1 MKAPI
6 IELIPLRGA
15 ICSDSK
21 TTLDVLVK
29 ITPPEPEANLKRPA
43 INLGLVIDRS
53 GSMSGD
59 NKITFAK
66 AAACYAVQ
74 QLLPSD
80 RVSVTIYDDDVETIV
95 PSTLTTDKPYILSQ
109 IERIQP
115 RNMTALH
122 AGWSQGGL
130 QVSNYLNQEHLNRV
144 ILLSD
149 GLANAGQTNPDVIGS
164 DVRKLAEQSVSTT
177 TMGVGNDYNEDL
189 LEGMASSGDGN
200 YYYIQSPEQLLAIF
214 QTELQGLMATIGRRV
229 RLKIEPQGGVEVADV
244 FNDLEVTKK
253 GQFRLPNLVM
263 NNPFVVAVRLKVPA
277 ISQATECNFRL
288 AWDDPEQQKRQK
300 LYASLQLPVVSA
312 AELESFPLNPEVQ
325 RQVAIMLSGRAKKE
339 AMQKVDRGEF
349 EAASQLLKD
358 TREQVLTAPDS
369 LLIQQEAQSLVD
381 LDTDLQARQLQQ
393 FRKRSGYESHSSS
406 RSMSQR
412 SHGDY
417 YTQRYKEAVRSRIEV
432 IQGDI
437 TQQQVDAIVNASNND
452 LSGSVGVD
460 AAIHQAAGLELKQAC
475 QQLNGCSTGEA
486 KITAGYN
493 LPAQWVI
500 HTASSVWQGGGYG
513 EAQILAQC
521 YDSCLSIAEQNSIQT
536 MAFPSIGTGVCGF
549 PINIASKIALDQVVN
564 YLYRHPS
571 IVKVIFVC
579 FDKKVYD
586 FYLAA
591 LQ

>member
-1 MKAPI
+1 
-6 IELIPLRGA
+6 
-15 ICSDSK
+15 
-21 TTLDVLVK
+21 
-29 ITPPEPEANLKRPA
+29 
-43 INLGLVIDRS
+43 
-53 GSMSGD
+53 
-59 NKITFAK
+59 
-66 AAACYAVQ
+66 
-74 QLLPSD
+74 
-80 RVSVTIYDDDVETIV
+80 
-95 PSTLTTDKPYILSQ
+95 
-109 IERIQP
+109 
-115 RNMTALH
+115 
-122 AGWSQGGL
+122 
-130 QVSNYLNQEHLNRV
+130 
-144 ILLSD
+144 
-149 GLANAGQTNPDVIGS
+149 
-164 DVRKLAEQSVSTT
+164 
-177 TMGVGNDYNEDL
+177 
-189 LEGMASSGDGN
+189 
-200 YYYIQSPEQLLAIF
+200 
-214 QTELQGLMATIGRRV
+214 
-229 RLKIEPQGGVEVADV
+229 
-244 FNDLEVTKK
+244 
-253 GQFRLPNLVM
+253 
-263 NNPFVVAVRLKVPA
+263 
-277 ISQATECNFRL
+277 
-288 AWDDPEQQKRQK
+288 
-300 LYASLQLPVVSA
+300 
-312 AELESFPLNPEVQ
+312 
-325 RQVAIMLSGRAKKE
+325 MLSGRAKKE

-381 LDTDLQARQLQQ
+381 LDTDLQARQLQRY
-393 FRKRSGYESHSSS
+393 RKRSSYESHSSS

-460 AAIHQAAGLELKQAC
+460 AAIHHAAGPELKQAC

-549 PINIASKIALDQVVN
+549 PVEIASQIAVTQVAN
-564 YLYRHPS
+564 YLYRHRS